1 MGKMFSPSVG
11 TYVDGLFG
19 IGTHRP
25 YDWGVG
31 VGLRFNY

>member
-1 MGKMFSPSVG
+1 MFNPSFGV
-11 TYVDGLFG
+11 YVDGLAG
-19 IGTHRP
+19 IGAQRP